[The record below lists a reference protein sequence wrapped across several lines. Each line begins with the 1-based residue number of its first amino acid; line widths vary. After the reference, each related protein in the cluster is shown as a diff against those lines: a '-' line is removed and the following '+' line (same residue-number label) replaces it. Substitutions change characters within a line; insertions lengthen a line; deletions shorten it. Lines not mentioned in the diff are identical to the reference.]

1 MKRPIELVI
10 FDMLGT
16 VIQDNYAVE
25 NSFNLAA
32 ELTGLEVDTEKTFA
46 FSGRSKYEIFDSL
59 WREKLLGLDEK
70 SVTNHVRYSYN
81 TYCEIL
87 ENYYLE
93 NDVLP
98 VKGAADLFRHL
109 RQNKVRIAFNTDLH
123 RNVTDLILDKINWYG
138 SRKQIHVPI
147 DEIVCSDEV
156 SSGRPLPY
164 MIFKTMEKLMI
175 DDTKKVIKIGDTPS
189 DLAEGRNA
197 GCLYSL
203 GIPGGFYSVQ
213 KLKLYENDGIMKNLY
228 HFMDFLDYKF
238 FS

>member
-1 MKRPIELVI
+1 
-10 FDMLGT
+10 
-16 VIQDNYAVE
+16 
-25 NSFNLAA
+25 
-32 ELTGLEVDTEKTFA
+32 
-46 FSGRSKYEIFDSL
+46 
-59 WREKLLGLDEK
+59 
-70 SVTNHVRYSYN
+70 
-81 TYCEIL
+81 
-87 ENYYLE
+87 
-93 NDVLP
+93 

-189 DLAEGRNA
+189 DLAKEETPAVFIHLESLEGSIRFRNLS
-197 GCLYSL
+197 CMRTTES
-203 GIPGGFYSVQ
+203 
-213 KLKLYENDGIMKNLY
+213 
-228 HFMDFLDYKF
+228 
-238 FS
+238 